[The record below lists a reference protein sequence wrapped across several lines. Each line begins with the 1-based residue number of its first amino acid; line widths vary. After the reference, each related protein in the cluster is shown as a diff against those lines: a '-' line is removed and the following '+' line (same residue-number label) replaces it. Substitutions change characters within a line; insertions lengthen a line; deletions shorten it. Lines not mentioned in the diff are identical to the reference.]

1 MKLHTLRRRTSVATG
16 AAVLSIA
23 LLGAACSDG
32 GEDVSDSGQIEATE
46 TPTDA
51 TTGDATEAE
60 TGGDAAV
67 EGDING
73 RVGAKYASNVFALV
87 GADVETEGQLIVI
100 TDGSTEVSTADTVA
114 IDGEVV
120 AFTDPS
126 VQEALGEN
134 YERFEA
140 DFQNSQVVVAEG
152 ISVQE

>member
-32 GEDVSDSGQIEATE
+32 GEDVADSGQTEATE

-51 TTGDATEAE
+51 TTGDATE

-100 TDGSTEVSTADTVA
+100 TDGSTEVRTADTVA

-120 AFTDPS
+120 PFTDPS

-134 YERFEA
+134 YERFET
-140 DFQNSQVVVAEG
+140 DFQNSQVVVAEA